1 VSLTELAVKRP
12 TALVAI
18 FALLIGLGLMGYFN
32 LGADLFPSTDTPFV
46 GVHSLYPGA
55 GAKEI
60 EKDLVKPMEDAVSG
74 LPGIKTIRSTSGDG
88 YGMTVMQFTMD
99 TDPETAVTD
108 VQKAIDAI
116 VDQLPADST
125 RPIVRKYDLGAR
137 PILVL
142 SLGAAGK
149 TAAGNCT
156 SGYAAAGSA
165 GAIPYE
171 ELRARAESIQK
182 AIENVNGVGQVSLLG
197 APLREVRIDLDRTA
211 LDSYGISLQT
221 LIGVLKASNLDM
233 PAGVLRQDGVMR
245 TLRLVGEFSSLSE
258 IGDFLVPLP
267 RGGSVPLRELAAVEM
282 GYPDDSGSVRM
293 DGDGAIG
300 LVVVKASDANVVSV
314 TDRIKKVLAAQAA
327 DLPPGMTLSIASD
340 QTTFI
345 KSSLSET
352 MRDLLAG
359 IAVTALVLFL
369 FLREWRS
376 SLIVLVAIPASL
388 ISTFFMMY
396 ILKFTLNIV
405 STMALALCIG
415 ILVDDSIVV
424 LENIDRHLRLGQDP
438 QRAAIEGRREIA
450 MAAIAITLCDVVVF
464 APVAFL
470 SDLVGQF
477 FRQFGLTVVFA
488 TLFSLFV
495 SFTLTPALAS
505 RLLGKGR
512 KGAEE
517 AGESRGASFFDR
529 RVRVVYRAALG
540 WALDHRWAVIVLVAV
555 LFAGSLSLL
564 PLGVVATEFMPP
576 FDQGKI
582 LVDIALDGGAD
593 LARTDA
599 AVAAVEAHLLAMP
612 ETRDVFSQIGTSAG
626 DNYAS
631 LTVRLKDKR
640 DRRKGQSQVA
650 RELRAWGAG
659 LPGVEFSATE
669 QSIIEQTSAEG
680 NKTLIINVAGP
691 DRTVL
696 AELANEV
703 ESIVKA
709 TPGAVD
715 VDDSMRSR
723 RTEFSVRLD
732 RVALSRYGILV
743 SDAALALRT
752 ALAGTKVGILRSTGD
767 DSDIILRFQP
777 DQVRSPS
784 DVGSIRIANPAGMQL
799 SIAQV
804 ATIGRE
810 DAPSQL
816 TREDRTNVATIQAN
830 LQGRAL
836 GAVTA
841 DIRRALRG
849 RPAPK
854 GYSFD
859 FKGDTSLMSD
869 SFGSLS
875 WALTASLILVYLV
888 LLVLYDSF
896 LTPVIRMLSLPAG
909 IIGGLAALALTGKAI
924 NIITFIGIIMLDGLA
939 SKNGTL
945 LIDYT
950 NTLMKRGLGLRE
962 ALVEAGSTRLR
973 PIVMTSMTMMVGM
986 LPLALSAGSSSEIK
1000 SGMAILLIGGLVTST
1015 IISPILLPVAYTLI
1029 DEARRRAAAR
1039 GKSRGKPPRAGRPSA
1054 EGEACP
1060 RELRARAP
1068 ETLS

>member
-1 VSLTELAVKRP
+1 MSLTELAVKRP
-12 TALVAI
+12 TAL
-18 FALLIGLGLMGYFN
+18 FAMFSLLIGLGVMGYFN

-55 GAKEI
+55 GSKEI
-60 EKDLVKPMEDAVSG
+60 EKDLVKPMEDAVSS
-74 LPGIKTIRSTSGDG
+74 LPGIKTIRSTSGEG
-88 YGMTVMQFTMD
+88 FGMTVMQFTMD

-116 VDQLPADST
+116 VDKLPADST

-165 GAIPYE
+165 GEIPYE

-197 APLREVRIDLDRTA
+197 APVREVRIDLDRTA

-233 PAGVLRQDGVMR
+233 PAGRPSPGRRSADPAPRGRILLLERM
-245 TLRLVGEFSSLSE
+245 
-258 IGDFLVPLP
+258 GDFLVPLP

-293 DGDGAIG
+293 DGNGGHRPGGREGERRQRG
-300 LVVVKASDANVVSV
+300 LGHRQDQE
-314 TDRIKKVLAAQAA
+314 VLAAQAA

-505 RLLGKGR
+505 RLLGRGR
-512 KGAEE
+512 KGAGTAEE
-517 AGESRGASFFDR
+517 AGGGRRASFFDR
-529 RVRVVYRAALG
+529 RVKVVYRAALG
-540 WALDHRWAVIVLVAV
+540 WALDHRWAVIALVAV
-555 LFAGSLSLL
+555 LFAGSVSLL

-582 LVDIALDGGAD
+582 QVDIALDGGAD

-784 DVGSIRIANPAGMQL
+784 DVGSIRIANPCRHAAVH
-799 SIAQV
+799 SP
-804 ATIGRE
+804 GRDHRKGGRAE
-810 DAPSQL
+810 PAHEGGPDQRRDDSGEPPGQGPRSGDGGHPPRPQGKARSQGL
-816 TREDRTNVATIQAN
+816 LLR
-830 LQGRAL
+830 LQGRYFPDVGLLRLAFL
-836 GAVTA
+836 GPDRLPDPGLPGAP
-841 DIRRALRG
+841 RSLRFL
-849 RPAPK
+849 P
-854 GYSFD
+854 
-859 FKGDTSLMSD
+859 DTRD
-869 SFGSLS
+869 PH
-875 WALTASLILVYLV
+875 A
-888 LLVLYDSF
+888 
-896 LTPVIRMLSLPAG
+896 LPAG
-909 IIGGLAALALTGKAI
+909 GD
-924 NIITFIGIIMLDGLA
+924 NR
-939 SKNGTL
+939 
-945 LIDYT
+945 
-950 NTLMKRGLGLRE
+950 RG
-962 ALVEAGSTRLR
+962 
-973 PIVMTSMTMMVGM
+973 
-986 LPLALSAGSSSEIK
+986 
-1000 SGMAILLIGGLVTST
+1000 
-1015 IISPILLPVAYTLI
+1015 
-1029 DEARRRAAAR
+1029 
-1039 GKSRGKPPRAGRPSA
+1039 
-1054 EGEACP
+1054 
-1060 RELRARAP
+1060 
-1068 ETLS
+1068 